1 MLASRAAGLARS
13 YGADVTLL
21 QREMM
26 STYLTLELL
35 TKRPRV
41 LDVDDAIWL
50 RRGGH
55 FARRLGESCDVVI
68 CGNGFLAEH
77 FQKWNRR
84 VTVLPTAVDTDRF
97 RPAAGERHRPDR
109 QVICWSGTSG
119 GYAYLDP
126 LEQPLADVLAKY
138 PQSRLR
144 IVSDRPPAFRRIPPE
159 RVEYVRWRPEKEV
172 EVLQTADVCIMPLD
186 DSPWSRGKCAYKM
199 LTYMACGCPVVVSA
213 VGMNAEVL
221 AKGTVGLGAQTNSEW
236 VEALS
241 YLLAHPDDASVLGQ
255 NGRQVVLREY
265 SLDALAPLL
274 AKILAGSHS

>member
-1 MLASRAAGLARS
+1 M
-13 YGADVTLL
+13 V
-21 QREMM
+21 

-35 TKRPRV
+35 TRRPRV

-55 FARRLGESCDVVI
+55 FAQRLGESCDVVI
-68 CGNGFLAEH
+68 CGNGYLAEH
-77 FQKWNRR
+77 FERWNRR

-97 RPAAGERHRPDR
+97 RPAARERQRPDR

-119 GYAYLDP
+119 GYAYLEP
-126 LEQPLADVLAKY
+126 LERPLADVLARY

-144 IVSDRPPAFRRIPPE
+144 IVSDQPPAFRRIPPE
-159 RVEYVRWRPEKEV
+159 RVEYVRWRPETEV
-172 EVLQTADVCIMPLD
+172 DVLQAADVCIMPLD

-213 VGMNAEVL
+213 VGMSAEVL
-221 AKGTVGLGAQTNSEW
+221 AKGAVGFGARTSSEW
-236 VEALS
+236 FEAIGH
-241 YLLAHPDDASVLGQ
+241 LLAHPGDASVLGQ

-265 SLDALAPLL
+265 SLDVLAPLL
-274 AKILAGSHS
+274 ARILTGRHP